1 MNSII
6 NLGIWQVALA
16 YIFVLNLIAIV
27 RLRGIK
33 REKQILI
40 SSIRMTLQLIITGY
54 LLVYILDNPSPL
66 VTTGII
72 ILMETFAVFTVFR
85 KFKGRLSRALK
96 KSWLF
101 PCPPAPS
108 HAWFFTCLLSYAFHL
123 GMIRSISN
131 P

>member
-40 SSIRMTLQLIITGY
+40 SSIRMTCSLSSPDICSSTY
-54 LLVYILDNPSPL
+54 L
-66 VTTGII
+66 TTQ
-72 ILMETFAVFTVFR
+72 A
-85 KFKGRLSRALK
+85 
-96 KSWLF
+96 
-101 PCPPAPS
+101 
-108 HAWFFTCLLSYAFHL
+108 LLSQPASSSLWKRSQSLRFFENSKGAFHA
-123 GMIRSISN
+123 R
-131 P
+131 